1 MLRPP
6 FLGHLA
12 PSPTQLLA
20 RGQLRPFTA
29 RGSHHGA
36 WAGSQAAWA
45 PGPARLVHSSTVP
58 PVCTPQGCPSDR
70 RPDGRV
76 LLRSRPP
83 GLRPAQDMLNLG
95 GLWAPDPASALLPLR
110 PTCTQMDADAWIQVD
125 TQTHTWTHMMGNT
138 DTITQIHGPHRP
150 TCTRH
155 TGGHV
160 CMNAPPTKLGRFSC
174 PSTHSPSVQSTWP
187 RPLPSSCPQ
196 PHPVLDFLGHLHEW
210 PVYSSSRSY
219 PDPRHLRLAS
229 SMPGTKLG
237 SCPIYSPQVAP
248 Q

>member
-138 DTITQIHGPHRP
+138 DTVTQIHGPHRP

-160 CMNAPPTKLGRFSC
+160 CMNAPP
-174 PSTHSPSVQSTWP
+174 HQTWP
-187 RPLPSSCPQ
+187 FLLSLHPFSLSAEHLAPSLALFLPPTPPSLGLPGPL
-196 PHPVLDFLGHLHEW
+196 
-210 PVYSSSRSY
+210 
-219 PDPRHLRLAS
+219 A
-229 SMPGTKLG
+229 
-237 SCPIYSPQVAP
+237 
-248 Q
+248 